1 MPTDAALEPRVP
13 ALRAL
18 YREQKNAMLD
28 GLRAGGAGT
37 RGIRGALTRLAG
49 LTDAALRS
57 LWQANGFGG
66 DLALLAVG
74 GYGRGELFPYSDVDV
89 LLLLPD
95 AADPARDTA
104 LRQRIEAFI
113 GQCWDIGLE
122 IGSSVRTVPECLSVA
137 QGDVTVQTALLEARL
152 IVGNRR
158 LFKGFQA
165 RFSAQL
171 DALDFFS
178 AKRLEMRQRHAKY
191 EDTPYA
197 LEPNIKESPGGLRDL
212 QIILWAA
219 RAAGI
224 GGRWEDLHRA
234 GLVTTHELR
243 QLRHNEAL
251 LSAIRSRLHLIAAR
265 REDRLVFDLQNAVA
279 ESFGFQHRLADDG
292 RVMLRASEVLMRR
305 YYWAAKAVTQLN
317 QILLQNIEEH
327 LRAAR
332 GEAAPEQR
340 RINERFFD
348 KGGMIEVA
356 SDDLYQREPHAIL
369 ETFLLYAKTPGLKG
383 LSARTLR
390 ALYNARTVMDHGFR
404 TDPANRKTFLAIL
417 QQPQGITHAFRLM
430 NQTSVLGRY
439 LWVFRRI
446 VGQMQ
451 HDLFH
456 VYTVDQHI
464 LMVLRNVRRFFIPE
478 HAHEYPFC
486 SQLAAG
492 WDKPWVLYVAALF
505 HDIAKGRGGDHS
517 ELGAGEVRRF
527 CREHGVQQAD
537 AQLIE
542 FLVSHHLLMSRIA
555 QKEDL
560 SDPEVIEAF
569 ARQVG
574 NERYLTALYLLTV
587 ADVRGTSPKVWN
599 AWKGKLLE
607 DLYKLTVRTL
617 GGRAPDPGAVIESRK
632 RQALIQLAL
641 ASEPQD
647 SHKRLW
653 DTLEVSYFMRHD
665 AGEIAW
671 HTRQLARYAAR
682 PIATKKE
689 AAGAGGASAGTVK
702 TFETIVRARLSPVG
716 EGLQVL
722 VYAAD
727 QPDLFARICGYFDR
741 AGFSILDA
749 KIHTTRNGR
758 ALDTFQIINPLVPDH
773 NREFIGMVEAELP
786 AAVESQAPLAPPRLG
801 RVSRRVKSFPIA
813 PRVDLRPDDKA
824 QRWLLTVTASDRVGL
839 LYSIARV
846 LAAHGINLELAKVS
860 TLGERVEDMF
870 LLQGAQLQHNKTQ
883 LAIEQELL
891 DVLEPQ

>member
-1 MPTDAALEPRVP
+1 M
-13 ALRAL
+13 
-18 YREQKNAMLD
+18 
-28 GLRAGGAGT
+28 
-37 RGIRGALTRLAG
+37 
-49 LTDAALRS
+49 
-57 LWQANGFGG
+57 
-66 DLALLAVG
+66 
-74 GYGRGELFPYSDVDV
+74 
-89 LLLLPD
+89 
-95 AADPARDTA
+95 
-104 LRQRIEAFI
+104 
-113 GQCWDIGLE
+113 
-122 IGSSVRTVPECLSVA
+122 RTVAECVSVA
-137 QGDVTVQTALLEARL
+137 QDDVTVQTALLEARL

-212 QIILWAA
+212 QIILWTA

-340 RINERFFD
+340 RINDRFFD

-356 SDDLYQREPHAIL
+356 SDDLYQREPQAIL

-542 FLVSHHLLMSRIA
+542 FLVSYHLLMSRIA

-671 HTRQLARYAAR
+671 HTRQLARHAVR
-682 PIATKKE
+682 PVATKTE
-689 AAGAGGASAGTVK
+689 AVGAGGESAGTVK